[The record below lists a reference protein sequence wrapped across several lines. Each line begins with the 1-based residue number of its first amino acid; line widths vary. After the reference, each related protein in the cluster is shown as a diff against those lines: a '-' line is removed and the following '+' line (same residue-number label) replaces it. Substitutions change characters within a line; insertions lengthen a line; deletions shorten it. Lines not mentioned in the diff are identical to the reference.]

1 MGRIGR
7 ESCFGRAEEGHK
19 ESKAPGMGVNECCL
33 PGSLPDLHNLPMFRI
48 SISFLEPGK
57 I

>member
-19 ESKAPGMGVNECCL
+19 ESKVPDMGVNECCL
-33 PGSLPDLHNLPMFRI
+33 PGSLPDLLSMFRI
-48 SISFLEPGK
+48 NISFLEPGK